1 MDRIISALDLG
12 SQSIK
17 FLIAE
22 IADGNAS
29 IIGVGNVP
37 SKSISK
43 GVVID
48 LNKASEAVLQAK
60 KIAETMAGKKA
71 SSVLVSVSGTHIYSL
86 NNKGSVIVS
95 REGREISK
103 DDIKRV
109 EESARVLL
117 LQPNQRVIHSIPR
130 QFIIDGQGGIKN
142 PIGMSGIKLEEEVHV
157 VTGSSTV
164 LYNIEKVISM
174 VDLKNESFVLQSL
187 ASALSTLKE
196 QEKELGVALVDIG
209 AGTGDLAVYVNGGIA
224 HTSVLPIGG
233 DYITKDIAYALRISL
248 EEAENLK
255 KEAGFVKTEDALVG
269 DESVEVAR
277 IGSDDKLNVRLDYL
291 SDVIT
296 ARADEILQAIKLELI
311 KSGFWGSIHSGIVIT
326 GGCAKLKNFV
336 KRAGEV
342 LGIPARIGFPKAEY
356 AFSDMLSSPEY
367 ATSIGLVIYS
377 LNEEHTLKKARSPF
391 TGFSW
396 LKDIFE

>member
-22 IADGNAS
+22 IADENAS

-255 KEAGFVKTEDALVG
+255 KEAGFVKTEDTLVG